1 LVAGKDFSHPL
12 SVLVDYFSLS
22 FKEDALSNGHVL
34 DSGVLEDVVRQRSV
48 VVVLWHGGRAAGGCL
63 HKVRRLST
71 PKVVLHARPR
81 FSLQQTIYFLW
92 GPDAQI
98 ADLFLH
104 L

>member
-22 FKEDALSNGHVL
+22 FKEEALSILERPCWNMLL
-34 DSGVLEDVVRQRSV
+34 DSCSRVLS
-48 VVVLWHGGRAAGGCL
+48 LFCGTAGLLL
-63 HKVRRLST
+63 HKVRRLSA

-81 FSLQQTIYFLW
+81 FSLQQTIYFSW
-92 GPDAQI
+92 GPDARI